1 MVWLRR
7 NKLSWNN
14 LSDRWKNYFIDILHT
29 TAKMSKDENT
39 KVGCLIIDTKNKVV
53 ISSGWNDLPRG
64 VNHIYERNSRP
75 LKYVYTSHAELSCLT
90 NALRLR
96 SDVVGKTMLIT
107 LGACP
112 QCCSSIVNSG
122 ITEIVTPF
130 LDFKHISCGNLY
142 EHSKHIISEGGVSWI
157 FDKKLECSNG

>member
-1 MVWLRR
+1 M
-7 NKLSWNN
+7 SWNN
-14 LSDRWKNYFIDILHT
+14 LSNRWKQYFIEILHT

-39 KVGCLIIDTKNKVV
+39 KVGALVIDTENKVV
-53 ISSGWNDLPRG
+53 VSSGWNDLPRG
-64 VNHIYERNSRP
+64 VKHNIERNSRP

-122 ITEIVTPF
+122 IIEIVTPH
-130 LDFKHISCGNLY
+130 LDFEHTSCGVLY
-142 EHSKHIISEGGVSWI
+142 KHSKNIIEESGVNWV
-157 FDKKLECSNG
+157 FDKQLEYNNGKT

>member
-1 MVWLRR
+1 M
-7 NKLSWNN
+7 SWND

-39 KVGCLIIDTKNKVV
+39 KVGALIIDTKNKVA

-64 VNHIYERNSRP
+64 VSHTYERNSRP

-96 SDVVGKTMLIT
+96 SDVVGRTMLIT

-130 LDFKHISCGNLY
+130 LDFKHISCGELY
-142 EHSKHIISEGGVSWI
+142 EHSVNIMKEGGVNWV
-157 FDKKLECSNG
+157 FDNKLTLVIDND